1 MELGFLEKEMVRAGK
16 ALASESYGSDE
27 ATFVLNQMTKL
38 ADMYKTISEADTNR
52 NRVDDAHDKDVKE
65 LEIRESENKARNE
78 LEKQRLEV
86 ERTKTDIEQKRLTI
100 EESKVALEKEKLAS
114 TNEIDKRRSELD
126 EKHLKIDELKAER
139 EYQDNIANRA
149 QRNRETILGISKDM
163 ILAGLQIGVGVASSI
178 TAVKFGQ
185 QILKFEE
192 TGTVVSWAG
201 KNVFPKILGKLK

>member
-1 MELGFLEKEMVRAGK
+1 MELGIFEKEMARAGK
-16 ALASESYGSDE
+16 ALSAESYGTDE
-27 ATFVLNQMTKL
+27 ANQILGQMTKL

-78 LEKQRLEV
+78 LEKQRMELDK
-86 ERTKTDIEQKRLTI
+86 TKTDIEQKRLTI

-149 QRNRETILGISKDM
+149 QRNRETILGISKDV

-192 TGTVVSWAG
+192 TGAVVSWTG

>member
-27 ATFVLNQMTKL
+27 AMCVLNQMTKL
-38 ADMYKTISEADTNR
+38 ADVYKTISETDTNR

-65 LEIRESENKARNE
+65 FEIRESENKARNE
-78 LEKQRLEV
+78 LEKQRMELDK
-86 ERTKTDIEQKRLTI
+86 TKTDIEQKRLTI

-149 QRNRETILGISKDM
+149 QRNRETILGISKDV

-192 TGTVVSWAG
+192 TGAVVSWTG

>member
-1 MELGFLEKEMVRAGK
+1 MELGIFEKEMARAGK
-16 ALASESYGSDE
+16 ALSAESYGTDE
-27 ATFVLNQMTKL
+27 ANQILGQMTKL

-78 LEKQRLEV
+78 LEKQRMELDK
-86 ERTKTDIEQKRLTI
+86 TKTDIEQKRLTI

-149 QRNRETILGISKDM
+149 QRNRETILGISKDV

-178 TAVKFGQ
+178 AAVKFGQ

-192 TGTVVSWAG
+192 TGAVVSWTG

>member
-86 ERTKTDIEQKRLTI
+86 EQTKTGIEQKRLTI

-139 EYQDNIANRA
+139 EYQDNIANRV
-149 QRNRETILGISKDM
+149 QRNHEMILGISKDV

-185 QILKFEE
+185 QVLKFEE
-192 TGTVVSWAG
+192 TGAVVSWTG
-201 KNVFPKILGKLK
+201 KNIFPKILGKIK